1 MTRSIDER
9 QPAQRPPLPTHAR
22 AVAPRRFARARAV
35 LGCALCVVLAGCGGA
50 DPAPS
55 SRGLVP
61 LATRLAGESGP
72 FRIAGVAA
80 GLRGRVTLSLNEGF
94 DSVVVRQ
101 AGSFAFGRRLAA
113 GQRYEVRVTGQ
124 PPGQSC
130 EVLGGSGIAD
140 ADVEGLQLRCHEG
153 SPQSVHALGAAM
165 GGAGNASALV
175 EDAQG
180 RLFALTQNGGA
191 HGQGAVI
198 RIAADG
204 TTTVLHSFDGGAM
217 DEEPQRLSVGPDG
230 NLYGVATLDERH
242 PHGVVFR
249 LSPQGAYSVV
259 HEFDDEADGSSPSSP
274 LLLASDGRFYGLTG
288 TGGRH
293 GGGTLYR
300 FVPHSG
306 RVEVVHAFRD
316 LQALQQRDPEQT
328 CDSDGEADAHVH
340 ALYSPAGQ
348 LAEDPR
354 TRTLYGTAIEG
365 GMHGQG
371 GVFGYALQARTLRTV
386 VSIPDDF
393 PSPSYGLVRTRAG
406 ELFGVLQRADEP
418 LAMFRA
424 HADGRLRLYRWRER
438 DHVPRVPRGVLA
450 EGSDGRLYG
459 ISELGGE
466 HAAGALYSFDPDGGS
481 ALLHHS
487 FGEPGD
493 PSRIGA
499 YPASSLLIT
508 RADAIHGITGAGG
521 PHGDGVVFRIR

>member
-1 MTRSIDER
+1 M
-9 QPAQRPPLPTHAR
+9 PTHAR
-22 AVAPRRFARARAV
+22 AVAPRRLAMACGV
-35 LGCALCVVLAGCGGA
+35 LGCALCVVLAGCGG
-50 DPAPS
+50 
-55 SRGLVP
+55 GE
-61 LATRLAGESGP
+61 LAATGGRWVQGPTRLAGEP
-72 FRIAGVAA
+72 AAFRIAGIAA

-101 AGSFAFGRRLAA
+101 AGPFAFGRRVAA

-130 EVLGGSGIAD
+130 EVLGGSGTAD
-140 ADVEGLQLRCHEG
+140 ADVEGLQLLCHEG
-153 SPQSVHALGAAM
+153 SPQSVHALGAPT
-165 GGAGNASALV
+165 GGAGNASALI

-180 RLFALTQNGGA
+180 HLVALTQGGGT
-191 HGQGAVI
+191 HGGGAVI
-198 RIAADG
+198 RIAPDG
-204 TTTVLHSFDGGAM
+204 TTRVLHSFDGGAM
-217 DEEPQRLSVGPDG
+217 DEEPQRLSLGPDG
-230 NLYGVATLDERH
+230 SLYGVVTLDERH
-242 PHGVVFR
+242 PHGVVFP

-259 HEFDDEADGSSPSSP
+259 HEFDDETDGSSPSSP
-274 LLLASDGRFYGLTG
+274 LLLAGDGRFYGLTG

-300 FVPHSG
+300 FLPNTR

-328 CDSDGEADAHVH
+328 CDSDGEAEAQAHD
-340 ALYSPAGQ
+340 LYSPAGQ

-354 TRTLYGTAIEG
+354 TRMLYGTAIEG
-365 GMHGQG
+365 GVHGRG
-371 GVFGYALQARTLRTV
+371 GVFGYALRSRTLRTV
-386 VSIPDDF
+386 ASIPDDF

-418 LAMFRA
+418 LAMFRVQ
-424 HADGRLRLYRWRER
+424 ADGRLRVYRWLER

-459 ISELGGE
+459 IGELGGE
-466 HAAGALYSFDPDGGS
+466 HGAGALYSFDPAGGS

-493 PSRIGA
+493 PSRVGA

-508 RADAIHGITGAGG
+508 GADAIHGITGAGG

>member
-1 MTRSIDER
+1 MPAPTRQR
-9 QPAQRPPLPTHAR
+9 QLAPHLPVPTHAR
-22 AVAPRRFARARAV
+22 AAAPRCFATARGV
-35 LGCALCVVLAGCGGA
+35 LVCALCVVLAGCGGGE
-50 DPAPS
+50 PATTA
-55 SRGLVP
+55 RGPGP
-61 LATRLAGESGP
+61 LPTRLADVSGA

-94 DSVVVRQ
+94 DSVVVGQ

-113 GQRYEVRVTGQ
+113 GQRYEVRVASQ

-140 ADVEGLQLRCHEG
+140 ADVEGLRLRCREG

-180 RLFALTQNGGA
+180 RLFALTRNGGA

-204 TTTVLHSFDGGAM
+204 AASVLHSFDGGAM
-217 DEEPQRLSVGPDG
+217 DEEPQRLGLGPDG

-259 HEFDDEADGSSPSSP
+259 HEFDDEVDGSSPSSP
-274 LLLASDGRFYGLTG
+274 LLLAGDGRFYGLTG

-300 FVPHSG
+300 FLPHSG

-316 LQALQQRDPEQT
+316 VQALQQRDPDRT
-328 CDSDGEADAHVH
+328 CDSDGEADARVDD
-340 ALYSPAGQ
+340 LYSPAGQ

-371 GVFGYALQARTLRTV
+371 GVFGYALQSRTLRTV
-386 VSIPDDF
+386 ASIPDDF

-418 LAMFRA
+418 LAMFRVQT
-424 HADGRLRLYRWRER
+424 DGRLRVYRWRER

-466 HAAGALYSFDPDGGS
+466 HAAGALYSFDPGGGS

-493 PSRIGA
+493 PSRVGA
-499 YPASSLLIT
+499 YPASSPLIT
-508 RADAIHGITGAGG
+508 RADVIHGITGAGG